1 MQEAIID
8 SFAGGGGASTGI
20 FMALGRHPDVAINHD
35 KDAIRMH
42 AANHPD
48 TVHLNENIYQVD
60 PDDLRRKYGAIG
72 LLWASPDCKHF
83 SKAKGGKPVSKNIRG
98 LAWTVCN
105 FAERAKPRV
114 IALENVE
121 EFEDW
126 GPLTEE
132 DKPCQVRRGETF
144 KAWVLKLKR
153 AGYQVQWRVLRA
165 SDFGA
170 PTIRRRLFVIAR
182 RDGEPIVW
190 PEPTHGAPD
199 DPEVIAGRKLPWRTA
214 ADIIDWSLPMPSIF
228 MTKEQAQA
236 YFEET
241 GIRVVRPLAENTMA
255 RIARGV
261 DRYVLKSA
269 NPFIISVAH
278 GYSGGRREYPL
289 GDPIGT
295 VTGAGIQ
302 HALISPVISHAQ
314 QGGANRD
321 ADAPMHTITASLK
334 DQNQIIAPA
343 LMKFRADSAGAP
355 VEAPCP
361 TVTANSYIKRP
372 GGASPLGVCAAFLAQ
387 HNAGPNMESA
397 AGRDARVPLST
408 VTTTGSQQAVA
419 GVHMINMKGSKRS
432 ARGADEPVSTIT
444 ANAVHAG
451 LVAAF
456 IGKYYGTGDG
466 QAGDEPTHTV
476 TTKDRFGL
484 VTIQLEGEP
493 YVIVDIGMRM
503 LTPRELFSAQGFP
516 ADYII
521 DQDATGRPF
530 TKSTQTRCAG
540 NSVCPPLAAALVK
553 ANFQPREIQ
562 PETRFEEGPLFAV
575 AAE

>member
-1 MQEAIID
+1 MFEAIID
-8 SFAGGGGASTGI
+8 SFAGGGGASCGI
-20 FMALGRHPDVAINHD
+20 HMATGRHPDVAINHD

-42 AANHPD
+42 AANHPE

-105 FAERAKPRV
+105 FAERASPRV

-126 GPLTEE
+126 GPLTED

-144 KAWVLKLKR
+144 KAWVRKLKR
-153 AGYQVQWRVLRA
+153 LGYRVQWRVLRA
-165 SDFGA
+165 CDYGA
-170 PTIRRRLFVIAR
+170 PTIRKRLFVIAR
-182 RDGEPIVW
+182 RDDEPIVW
-190 PEPTHGAPD
+190 PEPTHGAPND
-199 DPEVIAGRKLPWRTA
+199 IDVMAGKKLPWRTA

-255 RIARGV
+255 RIARGTY
-261 DRYVLKSA
+261 RYVIKSA
-269 NPFIISVAH
+269 NPFIVTLNH
-278 GYSGGRREYPL
+278 GGEWQRGWGLDEPFR
-289 GDPIGT
+289 T
-295 VTGAGIQ
+295 VTAARDA

-314 QGGANRD
+314 HGGANRA
-321 ADAPMHTITASLK
+321 ADAPLHTITASLK

-387 HNAGPNMESA
+387 HNAGPNMVGA
-397 AGRDARVPLST
+397 TGRDARVPLST

-432 ARGADEPVSTIT
+432 ARPADEPLSTIT
-444 ANAVHAG
+444 AHTVHAG
-451 LVAAF
+451 IVAGF
-456 IGKYYGTGDG
+456 LQKYYGTD
-466 QAGDEPTHTV
+466 QDPRLDEPLHTV
-476 TTKDRFGL
+476 TTKDRFSL
-484 VTIQLEGEP
+484 VTVTLDGEP

-553 ANFQPREIQ
+553 ANFTPRRIQ
-562 PETRFEEGPLFAV
+562 PKTRIEEGPLFAV